1 MAARLNLNHDRDQG
15 REEILQGLLA
25 GRLSSQAAA
34 EALSSV
40 SLSHPD
46 REVGLGHTWE
56 AIFVAARV
64 APEGQK
70 KLTELLAF
78 MSKLPPPKNE
88 KDKQSMLYGGWIW
101 DDMPTLG
108 WIARDEWDGAA
119 SSTLSRRDGGS

>member
-15 REEILQGLLA
+15 REKILQNLLA

-34 EALSSV
+34 EALGSV

-64 APEGQK
+64 APEGQE
-70 KLTELLAF
+70 KLTQLLAS
-78 MSKLPPPKNE
+78 MSKLPPPKDA
-88 KDKQSMLYGGWIW
+88 KDRQLMLYDGRIW

-108 WIARDEWDGAA
+108 WIAREEWDGACGPFFHLQLA
-119 SSTLSRRDGGS
+119 VI